1 MSAYA
6 DLEISLFRHDINTY
20 SVEFR
25 FSLPESDVDIRPGSD
40 KPVLARFDLDALQ
53 LLAYD
58 PDAYGQALTASLFA
72 DTAVQSAF
80 AQARAG
86 AQSKGV
92 GLRLRLLVGPS
103 APELHRLRWETLRD
117 PQDGTPLFMGENLLF
132 SRYLFSQSWRE
143 VRLRPKGELSALL
156 AVANPNNL
164 GEYDLAPVDVPAEV
178 ERARLNLGQIPVAVL
193 PDRTS
198 DTPVTL
204 DNLLARV
211 RAGVDILYLVCHGSL
226 KDGEPWL
233 WLENDQGQ
241 AARVS
246 GEELVQRM
254 RELEQQPRLVVL
266 VSCQSAGEGVNDV
279 LSAVG
284 PGLAQAGIPA
294 VIAMQGNLSMETA
307 AKFMPVFFQELQ
319 RDGFIDRAMSVARGT
334 VRQRPDAWMPALF
347 MRLKSGRI
355 WYVPGF
361 GMERRGIENTWR
373 LFLSKID
380 DQVCT
385 PILGPGLNDYL
396 LDPQVNIARRWAE
409 AYHYPME
416 PHERESL
423 PQVAQY
429 LAVDVYDRAPYD
441 ELANYLK
448 QVIRSRYAE
457 ILPNELQQRKAHL
470 DDLIMAIG
478 AHRRQTDPADPYRL
492 LAELD
497 LPVYITTNYDNLLAA
512 ALQEAGKD
520 PQVMVCPWNDQLE
533 RVQSIYD
540 QERDFHP
547 TPERPLVFHL
557 FGRLNEPRSV
567 VLTEDDY
574 FKFLIGVTRNSSLI
588 PSDVLGALVD
598 SALLLLGFRME
609 DWQFRV
615 LFHSLLDQQGNILR
629 GAHPHIAAQ
638 IEPEEGRILDPERA
652 RDYLNKYYGGSQE
665 GAKIKFSIYWG
676 NVDDFIRDLI
686 QQRQAQS
693 VF

>member
-1 MSAYA
+1 MSTYA
-6 DLEISLFRHDINTY
+6 DLELSLHRSDASSYALDFRY
-20 SVEFR
+20 SN
-25 FSLPESDVDIRPGSD
+25 PESDVDIRPGGD
-40 KPVLARFDLDALQ
+40 MPILAHFDLEALQ
-53 LLAYD
+53 RQVHD
-58 PDAYGQALTASLFA
+58 PEVYGQALTDSLFA
-72 DTAVQSAF
+72 DQAVKSAF
-80 AQARAG
+80 DLARSN
-86 AQSKGV
+86 AQSKGI
-92 GLRLRLLVGPS
+92 GLRVRLLLDPS
-103 APELHRLRWETLRD
+103 ARELHRLHWETLRD
-117 PQDGTPLFMGENLLF
+117 PEDQAPLFMGENLLF

-143 VRLRPKGELSALL
+143 VSLRPKGELSALL
-156 AVANPNNL
+156 AVANPSDL
-164 GEYDLAPVDVPAEV
+164 GKYNLAPVDVPAEV
-178 ERARLNLGQIPVAVL
+178 ELARQNLGQFPSVVL
-193 PDRTS
+193 PDS
-198 DTPVTL
+198 ASGAPVTL
-204 DNLLARV
+204 ENLVARM
-211 RAGVDILYLVCHGSL
+211 RSGVDILYLVCHGSL

-246 GEELVQRM
+246 GDELIQRVS
-254 RELEQQPRLVVL
+254 ELAQQPRLLVL

-294 VIAMQGNLSMETA
+294 VVAMQGNLSMETA

-319 RDGFIDRAMSVARGT
+319 RDGLIDRAMSVARGA

-380 DQVCT
+380 DKVCT

-396 LDPQVNIARRWAE
+396 LDSQVNIARSWAE

-448 QVIRSRYAE
+448 QVIRSRYAD
-457 ILPNELQQRKAHL
+457 ILPPELQQRQAHL
-470 DDLIMAIG
+470 DDMILAVG
-478 AHRRQTDPADPYRL
+478 AHRRRGDPADPYRV
-492 LAELD
+492 LAEMN
-497 LPVYITTNYDNLLAA
+497 LPVYITTNYNNLLAA

-520 PQVMVCPWNDQLE
+520 PQVMTCPWNDQLE

-540 QERDFHP
+540 QERDYHP

-574 FKFLIGVTRNSSLI
+574 FKFLIGVTRNSNLI

-638 IEPEEGRILDPERA
+638 IEPEEGRTLDPERA
-652 RDYLNKYYGGSQE
+652 RDYLNKYYGGAQE
-665 GAKIKFSIYWG
+665 AAKIKFSIYWG
-676 NVDDFIRDLI
+676 NVGDFIHDLL
-686 QQRQAQS
+686 QQRQAQAM
-693 VF
+693 F